1 MDSVVSKTTHA
12 VYVVTHTKYSAFC
25 WRRLFSAGR
34 GLIWPGYPCYEM
46 HRWVCLPYCAGL
58 EWSVACM
65 PPDYYLTHL
74 AGLALDRLYST
85 LSHTSHSGLCSAKN
99 VHGGGGWH
107 ASLQY
112 ATHQSVRAAK
122 MCCVK
127 SHVFPSQLLEK
138 ARVIKLHTSIAALHA
153 FWVLFSSLLFS
164 VEACMH
170 GGSSTYVPLHS

>member
-1 MDSVVSKTTHA
+1 MWLHIQSTVP
-12 VYVVTHTKYSAFC
+12 
-25 WRRLFSAGR
+25 SAGAVCSLLDV
-34 GLIWPGYPCYEM
+34 GWSGQDTPACYEM

-74 AGLALDRLYST
+74 AGLALDTVST
-85 LSHTSHSGLCSAKN
+85 LSLSHTHTSHSGLCSAKMCMAEADDMRP
-99 VHGGGGWH
+99 G
-107 ASLQY
+107 LQY